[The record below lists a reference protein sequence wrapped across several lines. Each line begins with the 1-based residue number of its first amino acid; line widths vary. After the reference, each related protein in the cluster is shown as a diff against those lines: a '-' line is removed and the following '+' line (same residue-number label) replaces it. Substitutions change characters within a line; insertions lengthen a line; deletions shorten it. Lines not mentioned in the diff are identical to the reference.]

1 MNQPPGM
8 YDGQHWLP
16 DGGAMPMAPAVTPLG
31 YGMTA
36 PMSTPEGGVSEGV
49 APPTPGGQ
57 YEVVQMPQAEPVAE
71 SPTDALRAAAD
82 AALRQDWINA
92 RRGGGGGG
100 AGLTRQQ
107 SALYAQAANV
117 PDIDQVQLDER
128 AKYNLDEIAA
138 QEEARRRV
146 SAEAGAHQREAR
158 AGREQEALDRANA
171 TRDEAADVGKERGF
185 YEGMSDG
192 QKVASVI
199 ALMAGAYGSVRG
211 TPGVN
216 MGAQTLDMFAKA
228 KADDQRRRY
237 AAARDKAEQ
246 AATEYGKLRQMGLDD
261 EAAYSETQ
269 ARARHANAMAAYR
282 EAATSD
288 DPAQRA
294 RAIELGDQIMDQTR
308 GQSLSIRQSFEQA
321 AGDRR
326 AALLKAAEAAK
337 PRGGGGQKSALD
349 MVAKRAGI
357 EKDLGSVD
365 KDRGAA
371 NDPSLR
377 VPDGRGGFT
386 SATTAAEAGKIRTQ
400 YGMTSAAQA
409 ALDRIEKR
417 AEGFRPGQALP
428 FGDEAKQ
435 HEVDVQTVGKA
446 VATLDDSVERD
457 AEAKRTASMIGNR
470 LTPGTSAAAAL
481 LRRQLGDVY
490 TDRVNAGNESRPL
503 SSSQMPMHSNVAPTP
518 PKR

>member
-371 NDPSLR
+371 GVR
-377 VPDGRGGFT
+377 VGEEARDLAKHSAQIAKDLSALAPIKDMLSRYKPGDHVPGLGYTSDMKEIGR
-386 SATTAAEAGKIRTQ
+386 A
-400 YGMTSAAQA
+400 
-409 ALDRIEKR
+409 
-417 AEGFRPGQALP
+417 
-428 FGDEAKQ
+428 
-435 HEVDVQTVGKA
+435 HV
-446 VATLDDSVERD
+446 
-457 AEAKRTASMIGNR
+457 
-470 LTPGTSAAAAL
+470 
-481 LRRQLGDVY
+481 
-490 TDRVNAGNESRPL
+490 
-503 SSSQMPMHSNVAPTP
+503 
-518 PKR
+518 